1 MSKAIRITGIAVLV
15 LLVLQMASVHH
26 WGEAFAW
33 IVALGIWL
41 MACVQQSWI
50 DDLQRKIGTL
60 EKQRASICGDSDKIA
75 RDSNSHR
82 VALPT
87 KTGAA
92 MNAPLEM
99 PMELIV
105 ATFFRTVPTC
115 LRIVREEVTGTAE
128 ISDATLANITVA
140 LFLFFLPDCVPYS
153 DQENIY
159 KMRRAFQTSWL
170 TVFDVGGA
178 SKPHCRCNRRPQDK
192 VPWTFGR
199 RICSRR
205 FSLQRLVWDEDDQ
218 FVCNYLAMRF
228 NAVGCIRS
236 ARGKSLS
243 RSG

>member
-140 LFLFFLPDCVPYS
+140 LFLFFLPDYVPFS

-170 TVFDVGGA
+170 AISDVGG
-178 SKPHCRCNRRPQDK
+178 
-192 VPWTFGR
+192 
-199 RICSRR
+199 
-205 FSLQRLVWDEDDQ
+205 DEDDAREWFDLFNRGMVASEPPVNRIAVAIAVLKTKFPGHSDGESALDVLVYSVWSGMRTINS
-218 FVCNYLAMRF
+218 FV
-228 NAVGCIRS
+228 IT
-236 ARGKSLS
+236 
-243 RSG
+243 